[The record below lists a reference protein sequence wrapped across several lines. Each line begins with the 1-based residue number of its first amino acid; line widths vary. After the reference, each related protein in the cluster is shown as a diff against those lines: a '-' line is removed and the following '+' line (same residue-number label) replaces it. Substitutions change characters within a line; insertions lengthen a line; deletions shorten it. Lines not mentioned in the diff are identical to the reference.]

1 MAKKNEI
8 KYGVCTN
15 SECMNYGQSMEIPED
30 GNCPMCHTP
39 LKPES
44 ETVDDGGLGL
54 GGLDEDMIGGGKKPK
69 SKLPL
74 IIGGAV
80 AALVAIGA
88 ILFFLLSGD
97 KTPVAEKLTLDKDVV
112 TLKVGQ
118 ADRLTVKVEPAE
130 AQPQLVWLATK
141 DGTVSVNADGV
152 VTAMKPGKGK
162 VKVQVADNEKVN
174 AICEYI
180 VIENDVDMKTL
191 SINEDPLTL
200 KPGGSQRLSVTFT
213 PEDQTETIKWSS
225 SDTTIVRVSPMG
237 KLDALKPGEVTI
249 TATSERTEVTATS
262 TVTVEGHNVDGLP
275 VSTGNDNGSK
285 QTGTIGGKTT
295 QTNGGIS
302 STSGQNATSGTVNL
316 GYAVYEGPIRN
327 GKPHGIGGTLRFT
340 RSHSIDLKK
349 ATCDI
354 LDVESGD
361 RMINVKMD
369 MGRLIQGQLK
379 RTDGSQKWVIIG

>member
-118 ADRLTVKVEPAE
+118 TDRLSVTIEPAE
-130 AQPQLVWLATK
+130 AQPQLVWRATK
-141 DGTVSVNADGV
+141 DGTVSVVDGV
-152 VTAMKPGKGK
+152 VTAMKAGKGK
-162 VKVQVADNEKVN
+162 VKVQVADNEAVN
-174 AICEYI
+174 AICEYTI
-180 VIENDVDMKTL
+180 IENDVDMATL
-191 SINEDPLTL
+191 RINEDTLTL

-213 PEDQTETIKWSS
+213 PEDQTETIKWQS
-225 SDTTIVRVSPMG
+225 SDSTIVKVSPMG
-237 KLDALKPGEVTI
+237 KVDALKPGSVII
-249 TATSERTEVTATS
+249 TATSSRTGVEATA
-262 TVTVEGHNVDGLP
+262 TVTVEGRDAIDTPQEGNSNGNTNKTSPTETTNKNSGLSVLNGCGTYVGDRAGGLP
-275 VSTGNDNGSK
+275 HGNGIIYIK
-285 QTGTIGGKTT
+285 KTC
-295 QTNGGIS
+295 
-302 STSGQNATSGTVNL
+302 TVK
-316 GYAVYEGPIRN
+316 GETAHAGDKIEGVFREGWIN
-327 GKPHGIGGTLRFT
+327 MGTLLT
-340 RSHSIDLKK
+340 KEGDAISVK
-349 ATCDI
+349 
-354 LDVESGD
+354 DVK
-361 RMINVKMD
+361 VK
-369 MGRLIQGQLK
+369 
-379 RTDGSQKWVIIG
+379 